1 MARGINKVILVGNLG
16 KDPETRYMPSG
27 GAVTN
32 VTIATSESW
41 TDKTTNEKKEKT
53 EWHNVV
59 FFNKLGEIAG
69 QYLKKGSQVY
79 VEGSLRTRKWQDKE
93 GHDRYTTEI
102 VAADMQMLGGKPG
115 GGTGSMNEGGG
126 GGYAERSGGS
136 ASRKPAAQAG
146 GAAPIPAADAS
157 FEDDDI
163 PF

>member
-16 KDPETRYMPSG
+16 KDPETRYLPSG

-41 TDKTTNEKKEKT
+41 TDKATNEKKEKT
-53 EWHNVV
+53 EWHKVV

-79 VEGSLRTRKWQDKE
+79 VEGALRTRKWEKD
-93 GHDRYTTEI
+93 GIDHYSTEI
-102 VAADMQMLGGKPG
+102 VASDMQMLGGKPG

-126 GGYAERSGGS
+126 GGGYAERSGGG
-136 ASRKPAAQAG
+136 AARKPAAQSG
-146 GAAPIPAADAS
+146 GAAPMPPADSS

>member
-27 GAVTN
+27 GAVCN
-32 VTIATSESW
+32 VTLATSESW
-41 TDKTTNEKKEKT
+41 TDKATNEKKEKT
-53 EWHNVV
+53 EWHKVV

-79 VEGSLRTRKWQDKE
+79 VEGSLRTRKWEKD
-93 GHDRYTTEI
+93 GVDHYTTEI
-102 VAADMQMLGGKPG
+102 VASDMQMLGGKPG
-115 GGTGSMNEGGG
+115 GGTGSMNEGGSSG
-126 GGYAERSGGS
+126 GGYAERSGGGS
-136 ASRKPAAQAG
+136 SRKPAAPSG
-146 GAAPIPAADAS
+146 DAPMPAADQG